1 MIKTIQLK
9 FNQATYDRESLK
21 YALMHYLLNNKKLV
35 NFKLIED
42 NELKQLLITSIGSK
56 LIKTPYG
63 EFEAI
68 GIKHA
73 GVNSSKESILW
84 CVEKL
89 GYLPVRIEQYRNN
102 KPWMTA
108 VLIKYN
114 NLLISP

>member
-1 MIKTIQLK
+1 MELD
-9 FNQATYDRESLK
+9 QATYDRESLK
-21 YALMHYLLNNKKLV
+21 YVLMHHLLNNKKLV

-42 NELKQLLITSIGSK
+42 NEIKQLLITNIGTK

-63 EFEAI
+63 EFEAV

-108 VLIKYN
+108 VLTKYN
-114 NLLISP
+114 NLPLSL